1 MFRNAHFPSLER
13 RGNWFHFR
21 DIEKMNVTFARK
33 PHAFH
38 RRTSYVTTR
47 DRPQRTK
54 SSDGAFLSLVQAKL
68 RIGLLNDNYE
78 QAADLQTD
86 RASPDPTIH
95 RKVGPGA
102 VDCANDPPRRIR
114 TDTPLDEI
122 RSADWSATSMLHEAI
137 RQLELVRS
145 GGADDRLLLFAY
157 LRLKR
162 YFGLFGEDFRPP
174 VGEELRARFEEF
186 MVTSFLDSLIIR
198 LRDRMQKMLES
209 GDLEYECL
217 AGRPCGGKVHAWSVF
232 GEPFIH
238 LCRRFWESDTNE
250 RALTI
255 IHELYHIVSE
265 EADDEGVGVANAH
278 CIEGFVGSLAGSP
291 KLREGGC
298 KTQ

>member
-1 MFRNAHFPSLER
+1 M
-13 RGNWFHFR
+13 
-21 DIEKMNVTFARK
+21 KVTFARK

-68 RIGLLNDNYE
+68 RIGVLNDNYE

-95 RKVGPGA
+95 RKVEPGA

-114 TDTPLDEI
+114 TDTPLEDI
-122 RSADWSATSMLHEAI
+122 QNADSAAASMLNEAI
-137 RQLELVRS
+137 RKLELVRS
-145 GGADDRLLLFAY
+145 GEADDRLLLFVY
-157 LRLKR
+157 LRLNR
-162 YFGLFGEDFRPP
+162 YFGLFREDSRLPL
-174 VGEELRARFEEF
+174 GEELRARFAEF
-186 MVTSFLDSLIIR
+186 MVMAFLESLIIR

-209 GDLEYECL
+209 GNVGYECL
-217 AGRPCGGKVHAWSVF
+217 ASRNCRGKTHAWSVF
-232 GEPFIH
+232 GKPLIH